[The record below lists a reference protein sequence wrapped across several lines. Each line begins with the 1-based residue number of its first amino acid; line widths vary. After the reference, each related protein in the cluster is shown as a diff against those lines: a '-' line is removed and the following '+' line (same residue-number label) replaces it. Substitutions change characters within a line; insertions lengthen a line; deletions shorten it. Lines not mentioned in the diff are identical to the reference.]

1 MNPIRLLVIEDSMS
15 DAMLVDAMLSSNKS
29 AYVITLANR
38 LSDALDFLAQKEF
51 DVILTDLG
59 LPDSQG
65 LKTFEEL
72 HQRAPQL
79 PIVVQTRDDDIET
92 ALTAIKLGAQDYL
105 PKSRLDDFALARTI
119 HYAIERNR
127 LTRQLHEALENVK
140 TLSGLLPIC
149 ASCKK
154 VRDDKGYWSQIETY
168 ISKRTDASFSHGLCP
183 ECGEKFLKDG
193 GITRPPATP
202 KK

>member
-15 DAMLVDAMLSSNKS
+15 DAMLVDAMLASNRS
-29 AYVITLANR
+29 AYAITLANR
-38 LSDALDFLAQKEF
+38 LSDALNFLAQKEF

-65 LKTFEEL
+65 LATLEEL
-72 HQRAPQL
+72 YKHAPHL

-92 ALTAIKLGAQDYL
+92 ALAAIKMGAQDYL

-119 HYAIERNR
+119 HYAIERQR

-154 VRDDKGYWSQIETY
+154 VRDDKGYWSQIEIY
-168 ISKRTDASFSHGLCP
+168 VSKHTDASFSHGLCP

-193 GITRPPATP
+193 GIIRPANKE